1 MQSGERACVLSR
13 LQHPALCSE
22 LALATG
28 WVTLLPC
35 PLVSSKLSAKSG
47 AADGRDPDMADL
59 VSKHGQ
65 CGVVRALGG
74 APTPVVECGG
84 SRHGLLEV
92 AAIWVGKVLA

>member
-1 MQSGERACVLSR
+1 
-13 LQHPALCSE
+13 
-22 LALATG
+22 
-28 WVTLLPC
+28 
-35 PLVSSKLSAKSG
+35 
-47 AADGRDPDMADL
+47 MADL